1 MQSTEPLLST
11 YPITKP
17 RRGDRYIFQ
26 LFCRT
31 FGTLFSLIL
40 IAGVPL
46 RFTTCLCSVVLFR
59 TCQALHGFKMWPAFF
74 ITAFEWFY
82 NQFYRTTMNL
92 NTSCH
97 SWWWFILIVITNN
110 TTIIFATFSGRKVTV
125 KKQRVQYLKM
135 SVFKHC
141 TLEKSY
147 MTELIRCG
155 YQLPRIPLLTWVG
168 RIHVMI
174 VEKQRDKIIS

>member
-1 MQSTEPLLST
+1 MSAKNAEGMKEHRQAVKCKARNPCQAH
-11 YPITKP
+11 PITKP

-110 TTIIFATFSGRKVTV
+110 TTIVFATFSGRKVTV

-135 SVFKHC
+135 SVLSIAHLKN
-141 TLEKSY
+141 
-147 MTELIRCG
+147 
-155 YQLPRIPLLTWVG
+155 LTW
-168 RIHVMI
+168 
-174 VEKQRDKIIS
+174 QN